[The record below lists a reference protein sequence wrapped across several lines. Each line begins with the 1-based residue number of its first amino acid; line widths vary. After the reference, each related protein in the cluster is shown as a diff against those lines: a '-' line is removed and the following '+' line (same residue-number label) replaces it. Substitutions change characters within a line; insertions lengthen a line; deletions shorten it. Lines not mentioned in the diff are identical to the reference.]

1 MLTFMC
7 VNASSATVVTC
18 ACCTTS
24 TLFCCL
30 AALKP
35 DAGVAVTATLGPSHQ
50 GVGEQALVAAVL
62 GTGAAQEQLVPA
74 LMKAYAAADYVV
86 GLDVDKDQ
94 FDKFGM
100 RNCIDLILLELWK
113 DPGQLPV
120 PFFCYEIEILPCHC
134 SGRHHGRYCTFQGPE
149 TTCIVVSPCVGLYNA
164 LFSCK

>member
-1 MLTFMC
+1 MDILLQLQQQQNNDMGTLMLLC
-7 VNASSATVVTC
+7 LHVNH
-18 ACCTTS
+18 
-24 TLFCCL
+24 
-30 AALKP
+30 AALRFGSLMGEF
-35 DAGVAVTATLGPSHQ
+35 AVAATLGPSHQ

-113 DPGQLPV
+113 DPGQL
-120 PFFCYEIEILPCHC
+120 LAPC
-134 SGRHHGRYCTFQGPE
+134 FP
-149 TTCIVVSPCVGLYNA
+149 
-164 LFSCK
+164 